1 MGGALVTLLA
11 TVSLVGASSGA
22 SALSG
27 KALPSSVNL
36 NGWDTVSASWT
47 PGNTVQYS
55 EGQAIPFRLN
65 LSGLATGT
73 SYLVNICRE
82 FQNGT
87 KYGFLYLEEYNATVP
102 LTSAQAGGT
111 VTDQLGPFAGI
122 NATVT
127 AVQDFTSSGGI
138 CGPQERLVQATVKP
152 TAATSYLLWGG
163 HLASPNETVPASTSI
178 VRFGNGAGSYPGS
191 SLAMRLA
198 CPDKTVP
205 VPVNKIVN
213 LARLSV
219 TKAVEP
225 GGTAAPHDWSFTI
238 EGPNLPPGYP
248 TPTLRPTPG
257 GTAVE
262 FLSLPTGTY
271 TIRES
276 GPSGYR
282 LKSVTGTN
290 CVALDFAAG
299 TGSAS
304 VTAAARAP
312 VNASCAFTNTAKPTR
327 LIVHKQ
333 VVNDHGGTKRAA
345 DFSFSLSGG
354 PPVAFEADGE
364 NELSVSPGAYSV
376 TEAAAVGYTTSYSA
390 GCTGSIA
397 LGETKTCAITNDDI
411 APKLV
416 VIKHVVNDDGGTKT
430 ASDFTMSVDDAG
442 TDPASFPGAESPGT
456 EVTVDPGAYSV
467 GESGPSGYAAGYSA
481 DCSGTIGLGETKT
494 CTVTNDDARATL
506 IVKKV
511 VVNDDGGTK
520 VASNFSFKVNGGSA
534 VAFEADGQNE
544 LAIGAG
550 TYSVTE
556 PAVAGYATSYDNC
569 ADLVIANG
577 GTATCT
583 ITNDDEIATSVEVT
597 KTVEPASRPE
607 PGGLFTFT
615 FAVRNL
621 SAESVRLTALDDTIY
636 GNLFLRGDCDALEGL
651 ELAAAGREGDSAAC
665 SFGVVLD
672 EVDAGFTE
680 TNQVKATVVDDEGDE
695 ASDTDTA
702 TLVITDVPSSITV
715 VKTASPTAVQDS
727 GTVTFSVV
735 VRNESSV
742 DGVTITSLVDS
753 IHGDLDGKGTCDV
766 PQTLAPGASYTCSFQ
781 AVVSQTETDVVTA
794 SGRDDDE
801 QAVTASDDAT
811 VTVTKTPPPPPQSAI
826 DVAVT
831 KAATP
836 QVQLPQ
842 GGGSAALTYDLVVRN
857 NGPDPA
863 VNVQVA
869 DPAPTG
875 VTLQSATTSKG
886 TCSTSAALLQCTIA
900 SLAPG
905 ESAAIT
911 VQATVSVTGTVVNVV
926 TATGQG
932 GPDANPSNNTAEA
945 RTLVTAPLAPPK
957 PKPAPKPAPRP
968 KPKPVPDVCKTLV
981 ATPRMLKAN
990 GAAQT
995 VTARVKQG
1003 AKPVRG
1009 ARVLVVGP
1017 GIRKSVV
1024 TNAQGIARIALR
1036 PGKAG
1041 ILRLQ
1046 VVNKKTCN
1054 TQRVGVVGVF
1064 EPPVTG

>member
-1 MGGALVTLLA
+1 M
-11 TVSLVGASSGA
+11 
-22 SALSG
+22 
-27 KALPSSVNL
+27 
-36 NGWDTVSASWT
+36 
-47 PGNTVQYS
+47 
-55 EGQAIPFRLN
+55 
-65 LSGLATGT
+65 
-73 SYLVNICRE
+73 
-82 FQNGT
+82 
-87 KYGFLYLEEYNATVP
+87 
-102 LTSAQAGGT
+102 AGY
-111 VTDQLGPFAGI
+111 
-122 NATVT
+122 
-127 AVQDFTSSGGI
+127 
-138 CGPQERLVQATVKP
+138 
-152 TAATSYLLWGG
+152 ATSYDTCADLVI
-163 HLASPNETVPASTSI
+163 AN
-178 VRFGNGAGSYPGS
+178 
-191 SLAMRLA
+191 
-198 CPDKTVP
+198 
-205 VPVNKIVN
+205 
-213 LARLSV
+213 
-219 TKAVEP
+219 
-225 GGTAAPHDWSFTI
+225 GGTAT
-238 EGPNLPPGYP
+238 
-248 TPTLRPTPG
+248 
-257 GTAVE
+257 
-262 FLSLPTGTY
+262 
-271 TIRES
+271 
-276 GPSGYR
+276 
-282 LKSVTGTN
+282 
-290 CVALDFAAG
+290 
-299 TGSAS
+299 
-304 VTAAARAP
+304 
-312 VNASCAFTNTAKPTR
+312 
-327 LIVHKQ
+327 
-333 VVNDHGGTKRAA
+333 
-345 DFSFSLSGG
+345 
-354 PPVAFEADGE
+354 
-364 NELSVSPGAYSV
+364 
-376 TEAAAVGYTTSYSA
+376 
-390 GCTGSIA
+390 CT
-397 LGETKTCAITNDDI
+397 ITNDDI
-411 APKLV
+411 APRLI
-416 VIKHVVNDDGGTKT
+416 VIKHVINDNGGTKT

-481 DCSGTIGLGETKT
+481 DCSGTMGLGETKT

-520 VASNFSFKVNGGSA
+520 VAADFSFKVNGGSA

-544 LAIGAG
+544 LAVDAG
-550 TYSVTE
+550 TYSVSE

-569 ADLVIANG
+569 TDVAVANG

-583 ITNDDEIATSVEVT
+583 ITNDDRPGTLIVRKVVVNDEGGDKTAVDFSFTVNGGDTVAFEADGQNELTVPAGTYEVTEPAVDGYATSYDSCAAVVVANGGTATCTITNDDDIAPSVEVT

-615 FAVRNL
+615 FTVRNL
-621 SAESVRLTALDDTIY
+621 SAESVRLTALTDTIY
-636 GNLFLRGDCDALEGL
+636 GNLFLRGDCDGLEGL
-651 ELAAAGREGDSAAC
+651 EIAAAGREGDSATC
-665 SFGVVLD
+665 SFSVVLD
-672 EVDAGFTE
+672 EADAGFTE
-680 TNQVKATVVDDEGDE
+680 TNQVEATVVDDEGDD

-702 TLVITDVPSSITV
+702 TLEITDVPSSITV

-742 DGVTITSLVDS
+742 DSVTLTSLVDS

-766 PQTLAPGASYTCSFQ
+766 PQTLVPGASYACSFQ

-801 QAVTASDDAT
+801 QEVRASDDAT
-811 VTVTKTPPPPPQSAI
+811 VTVTKTPPPPRQPTI

-932 GPDANPSNNTAEA
+932 GPDTNPSNNTAEA

-957 PKPAPKPAPRP
+957 PKPAPKPAPKP
-968 KPKPVPDVCKTLV
+968 KPKPVPDVCKTLA

-995 VTARVKQG
+995 VTARVKEG